1 MPVGFHMSWTRI
13 GYKLIYS
20 ARSPDS
26 KDPGRIQIL
35 HYNLERF
42 PNEITD
48 MRGLETLLV
57 TT

>member
-1 MPVGFHMSWTRI
+1 MFQQHLDKSSSS
-13 GYKLIYS
+13 YS

-42 PNEITD
+42 PYEITD